1 MKKSIDEKKDDG
13 PRQSHGDAEKAE
25 PTPEGALGSEAEV
38 TEKVKKKRTRRQE
51 LEADLAAAAQ
61 EAAALKDNLLRLQA
75 EFENYKKRQV
85 KEREESRK
93 SANERLLTVLL
104 PVLDNLERAL
114 EHGGEGGSPE
124 KMLEGIQLVLKQF
137 RESLSQ
143 FGVEPIEAEGAPF
156 DPHVHDAM
164 SRVET
169 DGDPPD
175 GTVVEVYQRGYLLNG
190 RILRAAMVGVAKLVD
205 EGEEGRGQ

>member
-1 MKKSIDEKKDDG
+1 MKKRIDEEKDNRS
-13 PRQSHGDAEKAE
+13 RQGHGDAENAE

-51 LEADLAAAAQ
+51 LEVDLAAAVQ
-61 EAAALKDNLLRLQA
+61 ETAVLKDNLLRLQA

-104 PVLDNLERAL
+104 PVFDNLERAL
-114 EHGGEGGSPE
+114 DHGGEGGSPE

-143 FGVEPIEAEGAPF
+143 FGVEPIEAEGALF
-156 DPHVHDAM
+156 DPYVHDAM

-205 EGEEGRGQ
+205 EGEEGREQ

>member
-1 MKKSIDEKKDDG
+1 MKKSIDEEKGDG
-13 PRQSHGDAEKAE
+13 PRQRNKDAGKAE
-25 PTPEGALGSEAEV
+25 PTPEGAEGSEAEMM
-38 TEKVKKKRTRRQE
+38 EKVKKKRTRRQD
-51 LEADLAAAAQ
+51 LEADLAAAAH
-61 EAAALKDNLLRLQA
+61 EAAAFKDNLLRLQA
-75 EFENYKKRQV
+75 EFENYKKRLV

-93 SANERLLTVLL
+93 SANERLLTQLL
-104 PVLDNLERAL
+104 PVLDNLERSL

-124 KMLEGIQLVLKQF
+124 KTLEGIQLVLKQF

-143 FGVEPIEAEGAPF
+143 FGVEAIEAEGVLF

-175 GTVVEVYQRGYLLNG
+175 GTVVEVYQKGYLLNG

-205 EGEEGRGQ
+205 EGDEGGDQ

>member
-1 MKKSIDEKKDDG
+1 MKKSFDEEKGDG
-13 PRQSHGDAEKAE
+13 SRQRHGDAGKADVI
-25 PTPEGALGSEAEV
+25 PEGAGGSEAEV

-51 LEADLAAAAQ
+51 LEADLAAAAH
-61 EAAALKDNLLRLQA
+61 EAAAFKDNLLRLQA
-75 EFENYKKRQV
+75 EFENFKKRQV

-93 SANERLLTVLL
+93 SANERLLTELL

-124 KMLEGIQLVLKQF
+124 KMLDGIQLVLKQF

-143 FGVEPIEAEGAPF
+143 FGVELIEAEGALF

-190 RILRAAMVGVAKLVD
+190 RVLRAAMVGVAKLVD
-205 EGEEGRGQ
+205 EGDEGGGQ

>member
-1 MKKSIDEKKDDG
+1 MKKSIDEEKGDG
-13 PRQSHGDAEKAE
+13 FQQGSGNAGKGELS
-25 PTPEGALGSEAEV
+25 PEAPGGSEAEV
-38 TEKVKKKRTRRQE
+38 TEKVKKKRTRRE
-51 LEADLAAAAQ
+51 LETDLAAAAQ
-61 EAAALKDNLLRLQA
+61 EAATFKDNLLRLQA

-85 KEREESRK
+85 REREESRK

-124 KMLEGIQLVLKQF
+124 KMIEGIQLVLKQF

-143 FGVEPIEAEGAPF
+143 FGVEAIEAEGALF

-205 EGEEGRGQ
+205 EGGEG

>member
-1 MKKSIDEKKDDG
+1 VKKSIDEEKGDG
-13 PRQSHGDAEKAE
+13 FRQGSGNTGKGE
-25 PTPEGALGSEAEV
+25 PSPEAPGGSEAEV
-38 TEKVKKKRTRRQE
+38 TEKVKKKRTRRE
-51 LEADLAAAAQ
+51 LETDLAAAAQ
-61 EAAALKDNLLRLQA
+61 EAATFKDNLLRLQA

-124 KMLEGIQLVLKQF
+124 KTLEGIHLVLKQF

-143 FGVEPIEAEGAPF
+143 FGVEVIEAEGALF
-156 DPHVHDAM
+156 DPHVHEAM

-205 EGEEGRGQ
+205 EGGEG

>member
-1 MKKSIDEKKDDG
+1 MKESIDEEKGDG
-13 PRQSHGDAEKAE
+13 SRQRHGDAGKAE
-25 PTPEGALGSEAEV
+25 ATPEGAGGSEAEV

-51 LEADLAAAAQ
+51 LEADLAAAAH
-61 EAAALKDNLLRLQA
+61 EAAAFKDNLLRLQA

-93 SANERLLTVLL
+93 SANERLLTELL

-124 KMLEGIQLVLKQF
+124 KMLDGIQQVLKQF

-143 FGVEPIEAEGAPF
+143 FGVELIEAEGALF

-190 RILRAAMVGVAKLVD
+190 RVLRAAMVGVAKLVD
-205 EGEEGRGQ
+205 EGDEGGGQ